1 MSKNVKELDQWIM
14 REGPVAVVLRENL
27 VPVEGED
34 GVVFP
39 PTFAAAEDKS
49 KFPGGYNVD
58 VGANGSNVCIIDTV
72 GSQANRMEPIF
83 AESPYREL
91 IPQVVIK
98 AGSREINLLE
108 AGHRAGDAIV
118 RCTELQADL
127 KKAFES
133 ALRGDA
139 ELLARMAPTSIVFG
153 VWDSRDTQAK
163 MPRLVSSTIRAFDV
177 SRLTRAAQYIPAV
190 EYVDEELLED
200 TDNRAVRDA
209 YAQRGFSHV
218 PSSGAPGGVIAKGGI
233 RRDASLSLAALRQL
247 TAGSDQDRTQ
257 ALRRYILGLSLVA
270 FTQPGAGYL
279 RQGCNLVRNPE
290 KPATC
295 DVVYRDGRR
304 EPLSITHEDAIAYAK
319 EVAKAFG
326 VAKGCTVV
334 FDKGRAAA
342 EVTGDES
349 DEKPRKKAKK
359 K

>member
-1 MSKNVKELDQWIM
+1 MSGKIKDFDQWLT
-14 REGPVAVVLRENL
+14 REGPVALVLREHL
-27 VPVEGED
+27 IPVEGED

-49 KFPGGYNVD
+49 KFAGGYNVD
-58 VGANGSNVCIIDTV
+58 VSPDGSNVCIVDTV
-72 GSQANRMEPIF
+72 GSQANRMEPMF

-98 AGSREINLLE
+98 AGSREVNLLD

-127 KKAFES
+127 KHAFES

-139 ELLARMAPTSIVFG
+139 EPLARIAPTSIVFG

-177 SRLTRAAQYIPAV
+177 CRLTRAAQYVPAV
-190 EYVDEELLED
+190 EYVDEGLLDD
-200 TDNRAVRDA
+200 TDNKKVRDA

-233 RRDASLSLAALRQL
+233 RRDATLSLAAVRQVS
-247 TAGSDQDRTQ
+247 ADADEIRTQ
-257 ALRRYILGLSLVA
+257 AVRRYILGLSLVA

-279 RQGCNLVRNPE
+279 RQGCNLVRNPD
-290 KPATC
+290 KPLECVA
-295 DVVYRDGRR
+295 VHRDGRR
-304 EPLSITHEDAIAYAK
+304 EPLAITHEAAIAYAQ
-319 EVAKAFG
+319 EAAAAFG
-326 VAKGCTVV
+326 VAQDRIVG
-334 FDKGRAAA
+334 FDKQRAAS
-342 EVTGDES
+342 EVSGDES
-349 DEKPRKKAKK
+349 EAKPPKKAKK
-359 K
+359 